1 MTDCQGRG
9 DCIIQDDSITGYSN
23 KPCPHNCQ
31 LVECHNFK
39 ICGEKR
45 PQNILDCHRG
55 MCFDCKLVYGKVT
68 FLNEKEDCPICFLN
82 KDMVEIM
89 CGHKLCLDCWKEW
102 SKKSEAPV
110 TCPQCRKN
118 IWPWKQ

>member
-1 MTDCQGRG
+1 MSDCQGRG

-55 MCFDCKLVYGKVT
+55 MCFDCKLVYGKVK
-68 FLNEKEDCPICFLN
+68 FLTEKEDCSICFIN

-89 CGHKLCLDCWKEW
+89 CGHTLCLDCWKEW

-118 IWPWKQ
+118 IWPSKQ